1 MDKKHINRAMVS
13 KKWEDIGNDMGV
25 TIIMIERFQIL
36 TAVLSTIQVSG
47 M

>member
-1 MDKKHINRAMVS
+1 MVS
-13 KKWEDIGNDMGV
+13 KTWEDIGKEMGL
-25 TIIMIERFQIL
+25 TIIMIERFEIL

>member
-1 MDKKHINRAMVS
+1 MVP
-13 KKWEDIGNDMGV
+13 KKWEDIGKEMGV
-25 TIIMIERFQIL
+25 TIIMIVRSEIL

>member
-1 MDKKHINRAMVS
+1 MVL
-13 KKWEDIGNDMGV
+13 KEWEYIGKEMGV
-25 TIIMIERFQIL
+25 TIIMIERFEIL